1 MRRVI
6 LFVVLLTA
14 YVNVATASSIDTVYI
29 STMSTT
35 HIRFSSELKYVD
47 LSNKVL
53 SARIVEGSKDIVA
66 VKAKEVF
73 DFTATMSCLEADGRL
88 HTYVVTY
95 DESPDVLIVDLR
107 RSPVRP
113 WMTSI
118 IEPGMTGLQ
127 ERIVED
133 KFNLSDS
140 SDVSVFEA
148 LSQMERGVYHIGD
161 VEYDIRIMCE
171 NIAIKD
177 DVTYLVLSLK
187 NMSAVSYAMSS
198 PRFVIESK
206 RKTKRGLVYE
216 KQIFPKHCY
225 GEGVTAPHTASR
237 IVYSFDKVTLAK
249 GQVFRIYFY
258 EDGGP
263 RNFVLSF
270 GIKDLRNSRCSEF
283 EPSLC

>member
-73 DFTATMSCLEADGRL
+73 DFTTTMSCLEADGRL
-88 HTYVVTY
+88 HTYVVAY
-95 DESPDVLIVDLR
+95 DESPDVLIVDMRKPSVKL
-107 RSPVRP
+107 S
-113 WMTSI
+113 MAD
-118 IEPGMTGLQ
+118 LQ
-127 ERIVED
+127 KHIAGD
-133 KFNLSDS
+133 QFTDS
-140 SDVSVFEA
+140 TAVSVFEG
-148 LSQMERGVYHIGD
+148 LSQLERGIYDIGD
-161 VEYDIRIMCE
+161 VQYDIRIMCE
-171 NIAIKD
+171 NITIKD

-270 GIKDLRNSRCSEF
+270 GMRDLNRVS
-283 EPSLC
+283 

>member
-6 LFVVLLTA
+6 LVAVLLTA
-14 YVNVATASSIDTVYI
+14 FVNVATAFPVDTVYI

-73 DFTATMSCLEADGRL
+73 DFTTTMSCLEAAGRL
-88 HTYVVTY
+88 HTFIVAYE
-95 DESPDVLIVDLR
+95 ESPEVLIVDMR

-113 WMTSI
+113 EMTD
-118 IEPGMTGLQ
+118 MTKPRVTDLVQ
-127 ERIVED
+127 E
-133 KFNLSDS
+133 NLDEKVGVLDS
-140 SDVSVFEA
+140 
-148 LSQMERGVYHIGD
+148 LEREIYHIGD
-161 VEYDIRIMCE
+161 VAYDIKVLCE
-171 NIAIKD
+171 NVIIKD
-177 DVTYLVLSLK
+177 DVTYIVLSVE
-187 NMSAVSYAMSS
+187 NGSAVSYSMSS

-216 KQIFPKHCY
+216 KQLFPKHTS
-225 GEGVTAPHTASR
+225 GKSVTAPGTVSR
-237 IVYSFDKVTLAK
+237 MVFSFDKVTLVK
-249 GQVFRIYFY
+249 GQVFRIYLY

-270 GIKDLRNSRCSEF
+270 GVKDVR
-283 EPSLC
+283 

>member
-6 LFVVLLTA
+6 LVAVLLTA
-14 YVNVATASSIDTVYI
+14 FVNVATASSIDTVYI

-66 VKAKEVF
+66 VKAKEAF
-73 DFTATMSCLEADGRL
+73 EFTTSMSCLEADGRL
-88 HTYVVTY
+88 HTFIVAY
-95 DESPDVLIVDLR
+95 DASAEVLIVDMR

-113 WMTSI
+113 EMTD
-118 IEPGMTGLQ
+118 MTKPRVTDLVQ
-127 ERIVED
+127 EDLDEKVGVLD
-133 KFNLSDS
+133 TL
-140 SDVSVFEA
+140 
-148 LSQMERGVYHIGD
+148 EREIYHIGD
-161 VEYDIRIMCE
+161 VAYDIKVLCE
-171 NIAIKD
+171 NVIIKD
-177 DVTYLVLSLK
+177 DVTYIVLSVE
-187 NMSAVSYAMSS
+187 NGSAVSYSMSS

-216 KQIFPKHCY
+216 KQLFPKHTS
-225 GEGVTAPHTASR
+225 GETVTAPGTVSR
-237 IVYSFDKVTLAK
+237 MEFSFDKVTLVK
-249 GQVFRIYFY
+249 GQVFRIYLY

-270 GIKDLRNSRCSEF
+270 GVRDLARR
-283 EPSLC
+283 

>member
-6 LFVVLLTA
+6 LFAVLLTA
-14 YVNVATASSIDTVYI
+14 FVNVATASSIDTVYI

-73 DFTATMSCLEADGRL
+73 DFTTTMSCLEADGRL
-88 HTYVVTY
+88 HTFIVAY
-95 DESPDVLIVDLR
+95 DERPEVLIVDMR
-107 RSPVRP
+107 RSPVK
-113 WMTSI
+113 
-118 IEPGMTGLQ
+118 PGMTNQIKLEMANMVGCIPDENVGAIDTL
-127 ERIVED
+127 EREI
-133 KFNLSDS
+133 F
-140 SDVSVFEA
+140 
-148 LSQMERGVYHIGD
+148 HIGD
-161 VEYDIRIMCE
+161 IAYDIKVLCE
-171 NIAIKD
+171 NVIIKD
-177 DVTYLVLSLK
+177 DVTYFVLSIE
-187 NMSAVSYAMSS
+187 NGSAVSYSMSS

-216 KQIFPKHCY
+216 KQLFPKRTS
-225 GEGVTAPHTASR
+225 GETATAPGR
-237 IVYSFDKVTLAK
+237 VLRMVFSFDKVTLVK
-249 GQVFRIYFY
+249 GQVFRIYLY

-270 GIKDLRNSRCSEF
+270 GVRDLR
-283 EPSLC
+283 

>member
-6 LFVVLLTA
+6 LFAVLLTA
-14 YVNVATASSIDTVYI
+14 FVNVATASSIDTVYI

-66 VKAKEVF
+66 VKAKEAF
-73 DFTATMSCLEADGRL
+73 EFTTTMSCLEADGRL
-88 HTYVVTY
+88 HTFIVAY
-95 DESPDVLIVDLR
+95 DESPEVLIVDMR

-113 WMTSI
+113 EMTDI
-118 IEPGMTGLQ
+118 TKPRVTDLVQ
-127 ERIVED
+127 EDLDEKVGV
-133 KFNLSDS
+133 SDT
-140 SDVSVFEA
+140 
-148 LSQMERGVYHIGD
+148 LEREIYHIGD
-161 VEYDIRIMCE
+161 VVYDIKVLCE
-171 NIAIKD
+171 NVIIKD
-177 DVTYLVLSLK
+177 EVTYIVLSVE
-187 NMSAVSYAMSS
+187 NGSAVSYSMSN

-216 KQIFPKHCY
+216 KQLFPKHTS
-225 GEGVTAPHTASR
+225 GESVTAPGTVSR
-237 IVYSFDKVTLAK
+237 MVFSFDKVTLVK
-249 GQVFRIYFY
+249 GQVFRIYLY

-270 GIKDLRNSRCSEF
+270 GVRDLR
-283 EPSLC
+283 

>member
-73 DFTATMSCLEADGRL
+73 DFTTTMSCLEADGRL
-88 HTYVVTY
+88 HTYVVAY
-95 DESPDVLIVDLR
+95 DESPDVLIVDMR

-113 WMTSI
+113 
-118 IEPGMTGLQ
+118 GMADLSRWTPDVAEVLDSL
-127 ERIVED
+127 EREI
-133 KFNLSDS
+133 
-140 SDVSVFEA
+140 
-148 LSQMERGVYHIGD
+148 YHIGD
-161 VEYDIRIMCE
+161 VAYDIKVLCE
-171 NIAIKD
+171 NVIIKD
-177 DVTYLVLSLK
+177 DVTYIVLSVE
-187 NMSAVSYAMSS
+187 NGSAVSYSMSS

-216 KQIFPKHCY
+216 KQLFSKHTS
-225 GEGVTAPHTASR
+225 GESVTAPGTASR
-237 IVYSFDKVTLAK
+237 MVFSFDKVTLVK
-249 GQVFRIYFY
+249 GQVFRIYLY

-270 GIKDLRNSRCSEF
+270 GVRDLS
-283 EPSLC
+283 

>member
-73 DFTATMSCLEADGRL
+73 DFTTTMSCLEADGRL
-88 HTYVVTY
+88 HTYVVAY
-95 DESPDVLIVDLR
+95 DESPDVLIVDMR

-113 WMTSI
+113 GMTSLHDKI
-118 IEPGMTGLQ
+118 A
-127 ERIVED
+127 ED
-133 KFNLSDS
+133 EFKQSDS
-140 SDVSVFEA
+140 SEVSVFEGLA
-148 LSQMERGVYHIGD
+148 LLERGIYHIGD

-177 DVTYLVLSLK
+177 DITYLVLSQK

-206 RKTKRGLVYE
+206 RKPKRGLVYE

-225 GEGVTAPHTASR
+225 GECVTAPETESR

>member
-6 LFVVLLTA
+6 LLAILLIAFVR
-14 YVNVATASSIDTVYI
+14 VAMASTVDTVYI

-73 DFTATMSCLEADGRL
+73 DFTTTMSCLEADGRL
-88 HTYVVTY
+88 HTFIVAY
-95 DESPDVLIVDLR
+95 DERPGVLIVDMR
-107 RSPVRP
+107 RSPVKQ
-113 WMTSI
+113 
-118 IEPGMTGLQ
+118 GMTDMINPRVTDMIKPDRVDLG
-127 ERIVED
+127 RW
-133 KFNLSDS
+133 NLD
-140 SDVSVFEA
+140 
-148 LSQMERGVYHIGD
+148 ERGVPDTLERKIYHIGD
-161 VEYDIRIMCE
+161 VAYDIKVLCE
-171 NIAIKD
+171 NVIIKD
-177 DVTYLVLSLK
+177 DVTYIVLSIE
-187 NMSAVSYAMSS
+187 NGSAVSYSISS

-216 KQIFPKHCY
+216 KQLFPKRTS
-225 GEGVTAPHTASR
+225 GETVTAPGTVSR
-237 IVYSFDKVTLAK
+237 MVFSFDKVTLVK
-249 GQVFRIYFY
+249 GQVFRIYLY

-270 GIKDLRNSRCSEF
+270 GVRDLK
-283 EPSLC
+283 

>member
-1 MRRVI
+1 MRIVI

-73 DFTATMSCLEADGRL
+73 DFTTTMSCLEADGRL
-88 HTYVVTY
+88 HTYVVAY
-95 DESPDVLIVDLR
+95 DESPDVLIVDMR

-113 WMTSI
+113 GMTSLHDKI
-118 IEPGMTGLQ
+118 A
-127 ERIVED
+127 ED
-133 KFNLSDS
+133 EFKQSDS
-140 SDVSVFEA
+140 SEVSVFEGLA
-148 LSQMERGVYHIGD
+148 LLERGIYHIGD

-270 GIKDLRNSRCSEF
+270 GVRDLNRAKVI
-283 EPSLC
+283 

>member
-6 LFVVLLTA
+6 LFAVLLTA
-14 YVNVATASSIDTVYI
+14 FVNVATASSIDTMYI

-66 VKAKEVF
+66 VKAKEAF
-73 DFTATMSCLEADGRL
+73 EFTTTMSCLEADGRL
-88 HTYVVTY
+88 HTFIVAY
-95 DESPDVLIVDLR
+95 DENPEVLIVDIR
-107 RSPVRP
+107 KPSVK
-113 WMTSI
+113 
-118 IEPGMTGLQ
+118 PGMTGLL
-127 ERIVED
+127 EHIAED
-133 KFNLSDS
+133 EFIDRVNLSDS
-140 SDVSVFEA
+140 TAFSVFEG
-148 LSQMERGVYHIGD
+148 LSQLERGIYHIGY

-177 DVTYLVLSLK
+177 DVTYLVLSIE
-187 NMSAVSYAMSS
+187 NNSAISYAMSS

-225 GEGVTAPHTASR
+225 GEGVTAAETSSR

-249 GQVFRIYFY
+249 GQVFRIYLY

-270 GIKDLRNSRCSEF
+270 GVRELNKLW
-283 EPSLC
+283 LV